1 VIDLV
6 LKLFTEL
13 VGSEPM
19 LIWMYV

>member
-13 VGSEPM
+13 VGSEPI